1 MMSAISG
8 AGTAY
13 PPGAPEV
20 TPRVSGVHVIRSLV
34 LCVFCGSLF
43 VLFLLAIVHVLSVDI
58 RILITPLVTSNS
70 SFQEEQCVGGWMGV
84 KTLVKVVAFP
94 WLICHCV

>member
-1 MMSAISG
+1 MGATSG

-20 TPRVSGVHVIRSLV
+20 TPSVSGVHVIRSLV

-43 VLFLLAIVHVLSVDI
+43 VLFLLAIVLSVLLWYADSDYPFGIFKLIWWLLTEIIISPLRTKGDI
-58 RILITPLVTSNS
+58 L
-70 SFQEEQCVGGWMGV
+70 F
-84 KTLVKVVAFP
+84 
-94 WLICHCV
+94 